1 MNETMIRE
9 IANDCAILL
18 RRALWGKSIACFGI
32 DGFGIFGRTDQ
43 AQIYPIAEFSI
54 RIDMDNDDDTDFPGT
69 KLELELV
76 GYDAAQYG
84 HVLTDQNF
92 MISLNALLK
101 AEEIGSDIWTWGLAA
116 EQPSNGIILNLDI
129 QKLLQWN

>member
-18 RRALWGKSIACFGI
+18 ERSLVGKSVACFGI
-32 DGFGIFGRTDQ
+32 DGFGIFGQTSQ
-43 AQIYPIAEFSI
+43 AQTYTIVTFNII
-54 RIDMDNDDDTDFPGT
+54 IDMNRDDVDFPSA
-69 KLELELV
+69 KLELQLE
-76 GYDAAQYG
+76 GYDASTYG

-101 AEEIGSDIWTWGLAA
+101 AEEISHDIWTWGLAV
-116 EQPSNGIILNLDI
+116 EQPENGIILNLDI
-129 QKLLQWN
+129 PALLQWH